1 MTVTAVRKDPDALTM
16 TLTAEFDASPSASGS
31 CGPIRASSSAGG
43 VRRPT
48 PPPSRPT
55 TWRPAATSSTT

>member
-16 TLTAEFDASPSASGS
+16 TLTAEFDASPTRVWDLWAD
-31 CGPIRASSSAGG
+31 PRQLERWW

-48 PPPSRPT
+48 RPRSRPT
-55 TWRPAATSSTT
+55 TWRPAVASSTT